1 MSGSSAL
8 IATAFS
14 QLRNA
19 YISCIINKAD
29 PFNAVTCLF
38 GMVAMLPPEERKPIL
53 EGLPEEP
60 SRKPFIDDTDEDSY
74 MGEAWAYVRTLSYKV
89 EEAVAKYVAN
99 VQTRRSLS

>member
-1 MSGSSAL
+1 MSASSAL

-38 GMVAMLPPEERKPIL
+38 GMIAMLPPDSRPILSELEKEPERKA
-53 EGLPEEP
+53 
-60 SRKPFIDDTDEDSY
+60 FIDDVDEDSF
-74 MGEAWAYVRTLSYKV
+74 MGEAWQYVRTLSYKV
-89 EEAVAKYVAN
+89 EESVAKYVAN
-99 VQTRRSLS
+99 VQSRRALT